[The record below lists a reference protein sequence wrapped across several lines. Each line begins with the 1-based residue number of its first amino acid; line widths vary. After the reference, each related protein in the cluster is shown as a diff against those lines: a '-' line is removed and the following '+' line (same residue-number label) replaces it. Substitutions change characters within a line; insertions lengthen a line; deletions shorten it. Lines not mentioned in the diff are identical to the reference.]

1 MVYVLLAFFYGASM
15 GSFLNLVADR
25 LPQEQSL
32 LRPPSHCP
40 VCGRR
45 LTPMELVPFLSYLA
59 LRGRCYRCRTPIP
72 LRVLWVEAVLGLLAG
87 YLWWAM
93 GISPASLLLFG
104 YFSLFLLMAVIDL
117 EHGIIPDVLVYPGLA
132 AGLLL
137 APWWQH
143 LGLGLEF
150 LGRSTPGYLLLG
162 SLAGAAATGGAF
174 GLIVLLYPK
183 GMGWGDV
190 KMAGLIGVVG
200 GIPGALVALLAAV
213 LSGGVVA
220 TLLLALHLR
229 SRKQSIPFGPF
240 LALGAIVALLW
251 GNELWCW
258 YLTLYQ
264 GPC

>member
-1 MVYVLLAFFYGASM
+1 VPYVLLAVFYGSSI

-25 LPQEQSL
+25 LPQGQSV
-32 LRPPSHCP
+32 LRPSSHCP
-40 VCGRR
+40 GCGRR
-45 LTPMELVPFLSYLA
+45 LTPLELVPILSYLA

-72 LRVLWVEAVLGLLAG
+72 LRVLGVEVVLGLLAG
-87 YLWWAM
+87 YLWWTM

-104 YFSLFLLMAVIDL
+104 YSSLFLLMAVIDL
-117 EHGIIPDVLVYPGLA
+117 EHGIIPDVLVFPGLA
-132 AGLLL
+132 AGLLV

-162 SLAGAAATGGAF
+162 SLAGGVAAGGAF
-174 GLIVLLYPK
+174 ALIVLLYPQ

-200 GIPGALVALLAAV
+200 GIPGGLVALLVAV

-220 TLLLALHLR
+220 TLLLALR
-229 SRKQSIPFGPF
+229 MRGRKQSIPFGPF
-240 LALGAIVALLW
+240 LALGAIGALLW
-251 GNELWCW
+251 GKELWCW

>member
-1 MVYVLLAFFYGASM
+1 MAYILLAFFYGASV
-15 GSFLNLVADR
+15 GSFINLVADR
-25 LPQEQSL
+25 LPEGQSV

-40 VCGRR
+40 TCGRR
-45 LTPMELVPFLSYLA
+45 ITPLELVPVLSYLV
-59 LRGRCYRCRTPIP
+59 LRGRCYRCRAPIP
-72 LRVLWVEAVLGLLAG
+72 LRVLGVEVALGLLAG
-87 YLWWAM
+87 YLWWTM
-93 GISPASLLLFG
+93 GITPASLLLMA
-104 YFSLFLLMAVIDL
+104 YSSLFLLMAVIDL

-150 LGRSTPGYLLLG
+150 RGSIAPGSLLLG
-162 SLAGAAATGGAF
+162 SLIGGAVAGGAF
-174 GLIVLLYPK
+174 SLIILLYPE
-183 GMGWGDV
+183 GMGWGDA
-190 KMAGLIGVVG
+190 KMAGVIGLVS
-200 GIPGALVALLAAV
+200 GIPGALVALLIAV

-220 TLLLALHLR
+220 ALLLAMGRR

-240 LALGAIVALLW
+240 LALGAIAALLW
-251 GNELWCW
+251 GRGLWCW